1 MEQRRRRAP
10 AIGPA
15 PLLTPARSRLKRPIQ
30 DEIGR
35 ALRAMYAELLAEPV
49 PEHLSELA
57 MSVRG
62 YTRTLH

>member
-1 MEQRRRRAP
+1 
-10 AIGPA
+10 
-15 PLLTPARSRLKRPIQ
+15 LLKPTSTPLKRPLQ

-49 PEHLSELA
+49 PDRLSELA

-62 YTRTLH
+62 STRSLH

>member
-1 MEQRRRRAP
+1 MEQRRRNAS
-10 AIGPA
+10 ANGFA
-15 PLLTPARSRLKRPIQ
+15 PLLKPTSTPLKRPLQ

-49 PEHLSELA
+49 PDRLSELA

-62 YTRTLH
+62 STRSLH